1 MGRQSYMDRADEI
14 LREDELER
22 EKKSK
27 LPNQG
32 YSDAEL
38 KDMDELNLLDSY
50 SAMAEPKLA
59 AIKAGKRIM
68 NRFKNALERLVK

>member
-1 MGRQSYMDRADEI
+1 MGRKSYMDRADEI

-22 EKKSK
+22 EEKSK

-38 KDMDELNLLDSY
+38 KDMDELNELDSFR
-50 SAMAEPKLA
+50 EECCHR
-59 AIKAGKRIM
+59 IGKM
-68 NRFKNALERLVK
+68 FDK